1 MSARSSQELAED
13 LFRREYAKLVAVLT
27 ARFGPAHLESIEEAV
42 QEAFLEAIRV
52 WEYRGVPDNAA
63 AWLHTVARNKALN
76 RLRQD
81 RRLASTTGDALELSR
96 ETEFAGDLAVTA
108 DFGAA
113 AESPGQYEP
122 AEAGEIDEEIQD
134 SLLRMMF
141 VCCHPGLSADSR
153 VALILKTLCGF
164 SIDEIAAAF
173 LCAPA
178 AIQKRLVRARKTLR
192 DLEISIELPTAAE
205 LPGRLGEV
213 LTALYLLFNEGYK
226 GSQSVDDSQSVAGAI
241 MSSDDLSRSR
251 LIRRELCEEALRLLE
266 ILKRS
271 ELFRRDPR
279 LYACAA
285 LMRLN
290 AARFDARQDANGEIV
305 RMADQDRSLWD
316 RDLIARGIAELEFA
330 SAGGEIS
337 TYHVQAA
344 ISAHHCA
351 APDYASTD
359 WPAILG
365 LYDAWLQLEDTPL
378 IRLNRAI
385 ALGRVHGGPA
395 AIRELKA
402 LADEPAFRDYH
413 LYETTLGEL
422 YFEAGRRDLALSHFG
437 AGLKLASTPAE
448 RRLLSRRIAE
458 CRDGDAAIS

>member
-1 MSARSSQELAED
+1 MSARSSQELAEH

-27 ARFGPAHLESIEEAV
+27 ARFGPPHLESIEEAV
-42 QEAFLEAIRV
+42 QEAFLEAMRV

-81 RRLASTTGDALELSR
+81 RRLASTTGDVPEYSR
-96 ETEFAGDLAVTA
+96 EAELKSDLITPGDFVAAGAPD
-108 DFGAA
+108 
-113 AESPGQYEP
+113 SPGRYE
-122 AEAGEIDEEIQD
+122 AGELGEIDEEIQD

-173 LCAPA
+173 LSAPA

-192 DLEISIELPTAAE
+192 DLEIGMELPITQE
-205 LPGRLGEV
+205 LPERLSEV

-226 GSQSVDDSQSVAGAI
+226 SSQSSQSVGSA
-241 MSSDDLSRSR
+241 MMNSDERPPSR

-271 ELFRRDPR
+271 ELFRHDPQ
-279 LYACAA
+279 LYACTA
-285 LMRLN
+285 LMLLN
-290 AARFDARQDANGEIV
+290 AARFDARLDAKGDIV

-316 RDLIARGIAELEFA
+316 RELIARGIAELELA
-330 SAGGEIS
+330 SIGGEVS
-337 TYHVQAA
+337 AYHIQAA

-365 LYDAWLQLEDTPL
+365 LYDAWLQLEDTPV

-385 ALGRVHGGPA
+385 AVGRVHGARP

-402 LADEPAFRDYH
+402 LAAEPAFRDYH
-413 LYETTLGEL
+413 LYETTLAEL
-422 YFEAGRRDLALSHFG
+422 YFEAGRRDLALAHFES
-437 AGLKLASTPAE
+437 ALELASTPAE
-448 RRLLSRRIAE
+448 RRLLSRRIGE
-458 CRDGDAAIS
+458 CGGGEVANA